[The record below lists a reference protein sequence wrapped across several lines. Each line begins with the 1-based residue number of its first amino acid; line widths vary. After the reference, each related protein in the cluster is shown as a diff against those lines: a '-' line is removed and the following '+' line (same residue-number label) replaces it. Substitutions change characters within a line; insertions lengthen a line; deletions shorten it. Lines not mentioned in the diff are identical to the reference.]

1 MAEAS
6 LLQHLHGVVRTGG
19 SGAAVAFECATAQL
33 HVLAAPALRH
43 GDAADLADE
52 LVDRAEQLVGSKQ
65 VRGMLGRQLWNAPQP
80 R

>member
-19 SGAAVAFECATAQL
+19 SGAAAAFECATAQL